1 MNNSWI
7 REVVQ
12 RDEVEST
19 SDLAR
24 ALVADPAAVLPLL
37 VTARR
42 QTRGRGRG
50 ANAWFSGDGSL
61 MFTVAL
67 DPAAHRLDPALEPA
81 VALAAALAVIDAA
94 RALGGPAQLAIRW
107 PNDVEIDGRKLAG
120 ILPERVDTPRGP
132 RLLIGVGVNL
142 ATRFEHAPTDVQRR
156 AVALDECAKSK
167 LEDDAPARCLT
178 LILDALP
185 RLLDALADRD
195 QTLLERLRSLDA
207 LRDQPVRVDL
217 GARILAGVGAG
228 FDDLGALLLRDRDG
242 NLATVRGGVVL
253 RDRA

>member
-1 MNNSWI
+1 MNTSWI
-7 REVVQ
+7 RELVQ

-24 ALVADPAAVLPLL
+24 ALVADPAVALPLL

-50 ANAWFSGDGSL
+50 ANVWFSGDGSL

-107 PNDVEIDGRKLAG
+107 PNDVEINGRKLAG
-120 ILPERVDTPRGP
+120 ILPERVETPRGP
-132 RLLIGVGVNL
+132 RLLIGV
-142 ATRFEHAPTDVQRR
+142 
-156 AVALDECAKSK
+156 
-167 LEDDAPARCLT
+167 
-178 LILDALP
+178 
-185 RLLDALADRD
+185 
-195 QTLLERLRSLDA
+195 
-207 LRDQPVRVDL
+207 
-217 GARILAGVGAG
+217 
-228 FDDLGALLLRDRDG
+228 
-242 NLATVRGGVVL
+242 
-253 RDRA
+253 